1 MPRVLV
7 RPVEHGQNHARQHQP
22 HLQGKHQV
30 CRDEAEP
37 EQHEQRNGRE
47 EHRGCHLAAALP
59 SVAAVTHQGD
69 HRQRHVESHRERR
82 ELRVLVPFF
91 RYFETKESAAFPD
104 HADRVDALRRG
115 LEARRPASAPLAAVI
130 EVSRRSAAEF
140 FEDPAL
146 YRPRYQLVRSVP
158 SLRDHERVADRAYED
173 AIAAAIVAV
182 VNHALDLW
190 AFDEGADGI
199 SLLDDG
205 FDMIAE
211 RFGPALDRVA
221 PVGAE
226 PPPGDLFVVIPGS
239 DPLRARIL
247 ELIADR
253 AEARWQV
260 DPGV

>member
-1 MPRVLV
+1 MTGTR
-7 RPVEHGQNHARQHQP
+7 
-22 HLQGKHQV
+22 
-30 CRDEAEP
+30 RDRRYA
-37 EQHEQRNGRE
+37 
-47 EHRGCHLAAALP
+47 LA
-59 SVAAVTHQGD
+59 VAAIQLFAERGIDGTTVDDIAASAGVS
-69 HRQRHVESHRERR
+69 QRT
-82 ELRVLVPFF
+82 FF

-115 LEARRPASAPLAAVI
+115 LEARRPASAPLAAVL

-173 AIAAAIVAV
+173 AIATFLETESAGTGPDGFVTRAVAAAIVAV

>member
-1 MPRVLV
+1 MTGTR
-7 RPVEHGQNHARQHQP
+7 
-22 HLQGKHQV
+22 
-30 CRDEAEP
+30 RDRRYA
-37 EQHEQRNGRE
+37 
-47 EHRGCHLAAALP
+47 LA
-59 SVAAVTHQGD
+59 VAAIRLFAERGIDGTTVDDIAASAGVS
-69 HRQRHVESHRERR
+69 QRT
-82 ELRVLVPFF
+82 FF

-115 LEARRPASAPLAAVI
+115 LEARRPASAPLAAVL

-173 AIAAAIVAV
+173 AIATFLEAESAGMGPDGFVTRAVAAAIVAV

>member
-1 MPRVLV
+1 M
-7 RPVEHGQNHARQHQP
+7 
-22 HLQGKHQV
+22 
-30 CRDEAEP
+30 
-37 EQHEQRNGRE
+37 
-47 EHRGCHLAAALP
+47 
-59 SVAAVTHQGD
+59 AAVTHQGD

-104 HADRVDALRRG
+104 HADRIDALRRG
-115 LEARRPASAPLAAVI
+115 LEARRPASAPLAAVL

-173 AIAAAIVAV
+173 AIATFLETESAGTGPDGFVTRRRRCCDRGGGQSRPRPV
-182 VNHALDLW
+182 G
-190 AFDEGADGI
+190 FDEGAGGI
-199 SLLDDG
+199 SLLGDG